1 MSDDSDA
8 EAAARRLELA
18 LERIATLAQRPP
30 APGVMAAPVANPA
43 DSPEAGAGQV
53 DAGALAA
60 RLDALIADV
69 RGALAG

>member
-1 MSDDSDA
+1 LSDDSDA

-18 LERIATLAQRPP
+18 LERIAALAQRAP
-30 APGVMAAPVANPA
+30 ALAATVANPA
-43 DSPEAGAGQV
+43 DSPEAGAGLV